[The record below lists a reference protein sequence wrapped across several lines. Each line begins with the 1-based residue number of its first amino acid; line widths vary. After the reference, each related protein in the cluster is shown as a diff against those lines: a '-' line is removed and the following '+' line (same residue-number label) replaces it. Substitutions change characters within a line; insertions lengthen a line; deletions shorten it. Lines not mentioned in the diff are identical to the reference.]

1 MNVRNHAS
9 AILIGVATLTIAT
22 TTAISTQLFSGMAT
36 AVEES
41 QLDLMQATV
50 ESKLR
55 NAEASATTRAAWIAE
70 QPDVRR
76 LLAAQDREG
85 LVAATRGSFQ
95 RQHDQFGLEVMQFD
109 VPPATLLVRVHSPDR
124 PSEDLSSYRPS
135 VVAVNADRAPR
146 HGVELSRSG
155 ASLIAVVPIAAP
167 DGAHAGSVEVG
178 LGLGPMLDD
187 LDESF
192 ELDASFF
199 VLEEPL
205 REISTRVDPTML
217 DDDNRVGSYLK
228 WYSTN
233 WALTRSLVDAED
245 LGSLEEP
252 ARYTRT
258 VDGVPYGVLLVP
270 VRNISGEPIGVI
282 SVARDFSSTRAAAGR
297 SLVWQALL
305 ALFASVVIAGGILVV
320 IRGLL
325 LRPLARVSVAMGEL
339 AQGQA
344 GTTIADVESMPEE
357 LQEIA
362 KHHETMRARQAV
374 RTLYGPGE
382 SS

>member
-22 TTAISTQLFSGMAT
+22 TTTISTQLFSGMTA

-50 ESKLR
+50 ESSLR
-55 NAEASATTRAAWIAE
+55 NTESRAATRAALIADV
-70 QPDVRR
+70 PDVRR
-76 LLAAQDREG
+76 LLAASDRDG
-85 LVAATRGSFQ
+85 LVALTRDAFQ
-95 RQHDQFGLEVMQFD
+95 RQHDQFGLDVMQFD
-109 VPPATLLVRVHSPDR
+109 VPPATCLVRIHAPER
-124 PSEDLSSYRPS
+124 PPEDLSTFRPS
-135 VVAVNADRAPR
+135 VVAVNADHAPR

-155 ASLIAVVPIAAP
+155 ASIIAVVPVLAP
-167 DGAHAGSVEVG
+167 DGSHAGSLEMG
-178 LGLGPMLDD
+178 LDFGPMLDD

-192 ELDASFF
+192 GLDATFF

-205 REISTRVDPTML
+205 RAISTRVDPAALT
-217 DDDNRVGSYLK
+217 DENRVGNHLK

-233 WALTRSLVDAED
+233 WALTQSLVGAED
-245 LGSLEEP
+245 LGAIDEP
-252 ARYTRT
+252 VRYTRN

-270 VRNISGEPIGVI
+270 VRSIAGEPIGVI

-305 ALFASVVIAGGILVV
+305 ALFASVVIAGAILVV

-325 LRPLARVSVAMGEL
+325 LRPLARVSSAMGEL

-344 GTTIADVESMPEE
+344 GATIADVESMPDE

-362 KHHETMRARQAV
+362 KHHEAMRAKQAV

>member
-22 TTAISTQLFSGMAT
+22 TTAISTQLFSGMTA
-36 AVEES
+36 AVEEG
-41 QLDLMQATV
+41 QLDLMEATV

-55 NAEASATTRAAWIAE
+55 NTEGRATTRAALIADLPE
-70 QPDVRR
+70 VRR
-76 LLAAQDREG
+76 LLAERDRDG
-85 LVAATRGSFQ
+85 LVSLTRDAFQ
-95 RQHDQFGLEVMQFD
+95 RQHDQFGLDVMAFQ
-109 VPPATLLVRVHSPDR
+109 VPPATTLVRVHSPSS
-124 PSEDLSSYRPS
+124 PSEDVSGFRPS
-135 VVAVNADRAPR
+135 VVAANADRAPR
-146 HGVELSRSG
+146 HGIELGRSG
-155 ASLIAVVPIAAP
+155 ISILAVVPVNAP
-167 DGAHAGSVEVG
+167 DGAHAGTVEMG
-178 LGLGPMLDD
+178 LDVGPMLDD

-192 ELDASFF
+192 ELDATFF

-205 REISTRVDPTML
+205 REISTRVDPTAL
-217 DDDNRVGSYLK
+217 ADENRVGNYLK

-233 WALTRSLVDAED
+233 WALTQSLVGAED
-245 LGSLEEP
+245 LGAIDEP
-252 ARYTRT
+252 VRYTRS
-258 VDGVPYGVLLVP
+258 VEGVPYGVLLVP

-305 ALFASVVIAGGILVV
+305 ALFASVVIAGAILVV

-325 LRPLARVSVAMGEL
+325 LRPLARVSGAMGEL

-344 GTTIADVESMPEE
+344 GAAIADVESMPDE